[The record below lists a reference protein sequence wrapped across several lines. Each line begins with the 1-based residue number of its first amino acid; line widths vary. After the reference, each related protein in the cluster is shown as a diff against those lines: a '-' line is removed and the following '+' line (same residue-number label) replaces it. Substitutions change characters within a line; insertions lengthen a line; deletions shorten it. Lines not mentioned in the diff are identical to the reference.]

1 MVEQFA
7 TIFHAYWYMVTSMNY
22 FTRHLHSVDETYGQH
37 FRHALGFAV
46 SMFLGSLYCLV
57 HALLPFLF
65 ERAGSDVI
73 RRLHERM
80 VVNRHKLTPRPGA
93 PLGSAHE
100 SAVAAQR

>member
-1 MVEQFA
+1 MVGQFA
-7 TIFHAYWYMVTSMNY
+7 TIFHADWYIVTSMHY
-22 FTRHLHSVDETYGQH
+22 FTRHLHSVDETYAQH

-46 SMFLGSLYCLV
+46 SMFVGSLYCLV

-93 PLGSAHE
+93 PLGSAPD